1 MCCHLHYQVVVC
13 VYLQLHVLS
22 PSLPSNCCLCV
33 FTVICV
39 VTFIT
44 KSFLLVC
51 VYTLQLHVLSPS
63 LPSHCY
69 LCVFTVTCVVTF
81 ITKSLLLVC
90 VYSYMCCHLHYQ
102 VIATCVCLQLHVLL
116 PSLSSLCYLC
126 VFTVTCVVTFI
137 IKSLLLVCV
146 LQLHVLSPS
155 LSSHSYLCVFTVT
168 CVVTFITK
176 SLLLVCVYSY
186 MCCHLHYQVIAT
198 CVCLQLHVSSPSLS
212 SHSYLRVFTVTCV
225 VTFIIKSLLL
235 VCVYSYMCC
244 HLHYQVIATC
254 VCLQ

>member
-1 MCCHLHYQVVVC
+1 MCCHLHYQVISTCVC
-13 VYLQLHVLS
+13 LH
-22 PSLPSNCCLCV
+22 
-33 FTVICV
+33 
-39 VTFIT
+39 
-44 KSFLLVC
+44 
-51 VYTLQLHVLSPS
+51 
-63 LPSHCY
+63 
-69 LCVFTVTCVVTF
+69 FTVTCVVTF

-102 VIATCVCLQLHVLL
+102 VIATCVCLQLHVLS
-116 PSLSSLCYLC
+116 PSLSSHSYLC

-146 LQLHVLSPS
+146 YSNMCCHLHYQVIATCVCLQLHVLSPS